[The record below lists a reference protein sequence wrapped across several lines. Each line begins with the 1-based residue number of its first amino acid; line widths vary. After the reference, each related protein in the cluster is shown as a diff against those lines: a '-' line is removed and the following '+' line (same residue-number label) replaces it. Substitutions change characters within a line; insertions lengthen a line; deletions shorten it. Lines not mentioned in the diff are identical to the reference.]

1 VQHVVSALNGDV
13 VLLNEGRA
21 GVVDHVAHGRLY
33 KDGSIVLTPGDECIT
48 QRRRLSF
55 AGIVSIAIALTSKGD
70 FAGDPDVVMSGLPA
84 RTKDGRPMDEVV
96 DAAIFETFDNLP
108 RAKRRDADAVSTI
121 IERAVRNSVNVVWGK
136 KPHVHVLV
144 IEL

>member
-1 VQHVVSALNGDV
+1 
-13 VLLNEGRA
+13 
-21 GVVDHVAHGRLY
+21 
-33 KDGSIVLTPGDECIT
+33 
-48 QRRRLSF
+48 
-55 AGIVSIAIALTSKGD
+55 
-70 FAGDPDVVMSGLPA
+70 MSGLPA
-84 RTKDGRPMDEVV
+84 RTRDGRPMDEIV